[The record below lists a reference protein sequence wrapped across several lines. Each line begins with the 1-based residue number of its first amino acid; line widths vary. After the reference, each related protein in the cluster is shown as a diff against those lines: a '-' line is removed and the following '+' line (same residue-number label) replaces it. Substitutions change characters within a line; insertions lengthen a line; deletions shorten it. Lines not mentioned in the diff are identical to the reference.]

1 MGRYVLRR
9 LLESAVTFV
18 LVTIVVFLGVRA
30 LPGDT
35 ARALCGEECD
45 PVTIEEIR
53 REYGLDQPKLVQ
65 YARYV
70 EKAVQGDLGRSPRT
84 GLPVAES
91 IGHALPVTLQLAA
104 FSVAVAVL
112 IGLFSGV
119 VAAVRRRSPAE
130 WAANGVSL
138 VGLSVPNFWLAQM
151 AVLLL
156 AIAYP
161 VLPAS
166 GFVSVFGDPV
176 ESFRHLLMPA
186 VVLGSGLAAVIMRQT
201 RSAML
206 DALSAD
212 YVRTARAKGLGGRQV
227 VFGHALR
234 NSLIVVTTIV
244 GLQLGILISGAVV
257 TEQIFVLPGFGK
269 LTIDAVF
276 TRDYPMI
283 QGVVL
288 VTATAYI
295 GINLLVD
302 LLYSVIDPRI
312 RVGGAVLT

>member
-1 MGRYVLRR
+1 MGRYVIRR

-30 LPGDT
+30 LPGDP
-35 ARALCGEECD
+35 ARTLAGEESD
-45 PVTIEEIR
+45 PATVAQIR
-53 REYGLDQPKLVQ
+53 HDYGLDQPMPVQ
-65 YARYV
+65 YVRYV
-70 EKAVQGDLGRSPRT
+70 
-84 GLPVAES
+84 
-91 IGHALPVTLQLAA
+91 GHALSGDLTLQLATFA
-104 FSVAVAVL
+104 IVIAVG
-112 IGLFSGV
+112 IGIGAGV
-119 VAAVRRRSPAE
+119 VAAVRRRSAAE
-130 WAANGVSL
+130 WAANSVAL
-138 VGLSVPNFWLAQM
+138 LGLSVPNFWFGLM
-151 AVLLL
+151 AVLVF

-166 GFVSVFGDPV
+166 GFVSIVDDPV
-176 ESFRHLLMPA
+176 QSFRHLLLPA
-186 VVLGSGLAAVIMRQT
+186 IVLGSALAAVIMRQT

-206 DALSAD
+206 EALSAD
-212 YVRTARAKGLGGRQV
+212 YVRTARAKGLSGRQV

-244 GLQLGILISGAVV
+244 GLQLGALISGAVV

-295 GINLLVD
+295 GINLAVD

-312 RVGGAVLT
+312 RVGGVAL

>member
-9 LLESAVTFV
+9 LVESAVTFI
-18 LVTIVVFLGVRA
+18 LVTIVVFIGVRA
-30 LPGDT
+30 LPGDP
-35 ARALCGEECD
+35 ARTLAGEESD
-45 PVTIEEIR
+45 PVTVAQIR
-53 REYGLDQPKLVQ
+53 HDYGLDRPVPVQ

-70 EKAVQGDLGRSPRT
+70 ANAVTGDLGRSTRT
-84 GLPVAES
+84 GLPVAET
-91 IGHALPVTLQLAA
+91 IRQAVPVTLQLATFA
-104 FSVAVAVL
+104 IVIAVL
-112 IGLFSGV
+112 IGVGAGT
-119 VAAVRRRSPAE
+119 VAAVRRRTGAE
-130 WAANGVSL
+130 WVANSVAL
-138 VGLSVPNFWLAQM
+138 LGLSVPNFWLGLM
-151 AVLLL
+151 GILVF
-156 AIAYP
+156 AIAIP
-161 VLPAS
+161 ILPAS
-166 GFVSVFGDPV
+166 GFVSVFDDPV

-186 VVLGSGLAAVIMRQT
+186 LVLGSALAAAIMRQT

-206 DALSAD
+206 EALSAD
-212 YVRTARAKGLGGRQV
+212 YVRTARAKGLGGSRV

-234 NSLIVVTTIV
+234 NSLIVVVTIV
-244 GLQLGILISGAVV
+244 GLQLGVLISGAVV

-269 LTIDAVF
+269 LTLDAVF

-312 RVGGAVLT
+312 RVGGAVL

>member
-1 MGRYVLRR
+1 MRRYVLRR
-9 LLESAVTFV
+9 LAESAVTFV

-30 LPGDT
+30 LPGDA
-35 ARALCGEECD
+35 ARALAGEESD
-45 PVTIEEIR
+45 PQTLAEIR
-53 REYGLDQPKLVQ
+53 RSFGLDQPLPVQ
-65 YARYV
+65 YLHYV
-70 EKAVQGDLGRSPRT
+70 RNALTGDLGRSART

-91 IGHALPVTLQLAA
+91 IGHALPVTLQLATFA
-104 FSVAVAVL
+104 IAIASL
-112 IGLFSGV
+112 IGVGAGV
-119 VAAVRRRSPAE
+119 VAAVRRRTAAE
-130 WAANGVSL
+130 WAANSVAL
-138 VGLSVPNFWLAQM
+138 LGLSVPSFWFGLM
-151 AVLLL
+151 AVLVF
-156 AIAYP
+156 AVAYP

-166 GFVSVFGDPV
+166 GFVSVFDDPV
-176 ESFRHLLMPA
+176 QSFRHLLMPA
-186 VVLGSGLAAVIMRQT
+186 TVLGSGLAAVIMRQT

-206 DALSAD
+206 EALGTD
-212 YVRTARAKGLGGRQV
+212 YVRTARAKGLGGGQV
-227 VFGHALR
+227 IFGHALR

-244 GLQLGILISGAVV
+244 GLQLGALISGAVV

-276 TRDYPMI
+276 TRDYPML

-312 RVGGAVLT
+312 RVGGAVL

>member
-9 LLESAVTFV
+9 VLESAIT
-18 LVTIVVFLGVRA
+18 LILATIVVFLGIRA
-30 LPGDT
+30 LPGDP
-35 ARALCGEECD
+35 ARTLAGEESD
-45 PVTIEEIR
+45 PATLAAIR
-53 REYGLDQPKLVQ
+53 QAYGFDQPLPVQ

-70 EKAVQGDLGRSPRT
+70 QKAATGDFGRSPRT
-84 GLPVAES
+84 GLPVAET

-104 FSVAVAVL
+104 FAISIAIL
-112 IGLFSGV
+112 IGIGAGV
-119 VAAVRRRSPAE
+119 VAAVRRRRPAE
-130 WAANGVSL
+130 WGANAVAL
-138 VGLSVPNFWLAQM
+138 LGLSVPNFWFGQM
-151 AVLLL
+151 AILTF
-156 AIAYP
+156 AIAFP

-166 GFVSVFGDPV
+166 GFVSFFENPV

-186 VVLGSGLAAVIMRQT
+186 VVLGSGLAAIIMRQT

-206 DALSAD
+206 DALLAD
-212 YVRTARAKGLGGRQV
+212 YVRTARAKGLSAPQV

-234 NSLIVVTTIV
+234 NSLIVVITIV
-244 GLQLGILISGAVV
+244 GLQLGALISGAVV
-257 TEQIFVLPGFGK
+257 TEQLFVLPGFGK

-295 GINLLVD
+295 LINLAVD

-312 RVGGAVLT
+312 RVGGAL

>member
-9 LLESAVTFV
+9 LLESAVTFI
-18 LVTIVVFLGVRA
+18 LVTIVVFVGVRA
-30 LPGDT
+30 LPGDP
-35 ARALCGEECD
+35 ARTLAGEESD
-45 PVTIEEIR
+45 PQALAQIR
-53 REYGLDQPKLVQ
+53 HEYGLDRPILVQ
-65 YARYV
+65 YRVYV
-70 EKAVQGDLGRSPRT
+70 SKALTGDLGNSART
-84 GLPVAES
+84 GLSVTET
-91 IGHALPVTLQLAA
+91 IGHALPVTLQLALFA
-104 FSVAVAVL
+104 IAIAVL
-112 IGLFSGV
+112 LGIGAGI
-119 VAAVRRRSPAE
+119 VAAVRRRRPAE
-130 WAANGVSL
+130 WAANSL
-138 VGLSVPNFWLAQM
+138 ALLGLSVPNFWFGQM
-151 AVLLL
+151 AILLF

-161 VLPAS
+161 ILPAS
-166 GFVSVFGDPV
+166 GFVSFADDPWQ
-176 ESFRHLLMPA
+176 SFRHLLMPA
-186 VVLGSGLAAVIMRQT
+186 LVLGTGLAAAIMRQT

-212 YVRTARAKGLGGRQV
+212 YVRTARAKGLGGSRV
-227 VFGHALR
+227 VLVHALR
-234 NSLIVVTTIV
+234 NSLIVVVTIV
-244 GLQLGILISGAVV
+244 GLQLGVLISGAVV

-312 RVGGAVLT
+312 RVGGAVL

>member
-1 MGRYVLRR
+1 MRRYVLRR

-30 LPGDT
+30 LPGDP
-35 ARALCGEECD
+35 ARTLAGEESD
-45 PVTIEEIR
+45 PATVAQIR
-53 REYGLDQPKLVQ
+53 HEYLLDRPVLVQ

-70 EKAVQGDLGRSPRT
+70 QKAITGDLGRSART
-84 GLPVAES
+84 GLPVRS
-91 IGHALPVTLQLAA
+91 TIVHALPVTLQLATFA
-104 FSVAVAVL
+104 MLIAVFIGIGAGVL
-112 IGLFSGV
+112 
-119 VAAVRRRSPAE
+119 AAVRRRTPAE
-130 WAANGVSL
+130 WGANSVAL
-138 VGLSVPNFWLAQM
+138 LGLSVPNFWFGLM
-151 AVLLL
+151 LILLF
-156 AIAYP
+156 AIAFP

-166 GFVSVFGDPV
+166 GFVSVFQDPV
-176 ESFRHLLMPA
+176 QSFRHLLLPA
-186 VVLGSGLAAVIMRQT
+186 IVLGTALAAVIMRQT

-206 DALSAD
+206 EALSAD
-212 YVRTARAKGLGGRQV
+212 YVRTARAKGLAGSRV

-234 NSLIVVTTIV
+234 NSLIVVVTIV
-244 GLQLGILISGAVV
+244 GLQLGVLISGAVV

-269 LTIDAVF
+269 LTLDAVF

-288 VTATAYI
+288 VTTTAYI

-312 RVGGAVLT
+312 RVGGAVL

>member
-1 MGRYVLRR
+1 MARYVLRR
-9 LLESAVTFV
+9 LLESVITFV
-18 LVTIVVFLGVRA
+18 LVTIVVFLGIHA
-30 LPGDT
+30 LPGDP
-35 ARALCGEECD
+35 ARTLAGEESD
-45 PVTIEEIR
+45 PATVAQIR
-53 REYGLDQPKLVQ
+53 HDYGLDQALPVQ
-65 YARYV
+65 YERYV
-70 EKAVQGDLGRSPRT
+70 AHALTGDLGRSTRT
-84 GLPVAES
+84 GLSVAQT
-91 IGHALPVTLQLAA
+91 IGHALPVTLQLALFA
-104 FSVAVAVL
+104 IAIAVF
-112 IGLFSGV
+112 IGIGAGV
-119 VAAVRRRSPAE
+119 VAAVRRRSPSE
-130 WAANGVSL
+130 WAANSVAL
-138 VGLSVPNFWLAQM
+138 LGLSIPNFWFGLM
-151 AVLLL
+151 AVLIF

-161 VLPAS
+161 ILPAS
-166 GFVSVFGDPV
+166 GFVSVFDNPGQ
-176 ESFRHLLMPA
+176 SFRHLLLPA
-186 VVLGSGLAAVIMRQT
+186 LVLGSGLAAVIMRQT

-244 GLQLGILISGAVV
+244 GLQLGALISGAVV

-295 GINLLVD
+295 GINLAVD

-312 RVGGAVLT
+312 RVGGITL

>member
-9 LLESAVTFV
+9 LGESAVTFV

-30 LPGDT
+30 LPGDP
-35 ARALCGEECD
+35 ARALAGEESD
-45 PVTIEEIR
+45 PATVAEIR
-53 REYGLDQPKLVQ
+53 HSFGLDQPVYVQ
-65 YARYV
+65 YFRYV
-70 EKAVQGDLGRSPRT
+70 ANAATGDLGVSSRT
-84 GLPVAES
+84 GLPVGGT
-91 IGHALPVTLQLAA
+91 IGHALPVTLQLAVFA
-104 FSVAVAVL
+104 LAVAAF
-112 IGLFSGV
+112 IGIVAGV
-119 VAAVRRRSPAE
+119 VAAVRRRTAAE
-130 WAANGVSL
+130 WAANSVAL
-138 VGLSVPNFWLAQM
+138 IGLSVPNFWFGLM
-151 AVLLL
+151 AVLVF
-156 AIAYP
+156 AIAFP
-161 VLPAS
+161 ILPAS
-166 GFVSVFGDPV
+166 GFVSVFDDPV

-201 RSAML
+201 RSAMIE
-206 DALSAD
+206 AMGTD
-212 YVRTARAKGLGGRQV
+212 YVRTARAKGLGARQV

-234 NSLIVVTTIV
+234 NSLIVVVTIV
-244 GLQLGILISGAVV
+244 GLQLGVLISGAVV

-295 GINLLVD
+295 GVNLLVD

-312 RVGGAVLT
+312 RVGGAAI